1 MFLKSKGGKNRSLR
15 LFFRKIHT
23 FNLPTI
29 RSIQG
34 SAGWTANCPRGPPV
48 LSNLPGKS
56 GVCGRR
62 KGIHSLSQWT
72 LSFKSLK
79 LYPTRRVH
87 GNLWMGKVWNFIFPT
102 KYVIICNP
110 RKFKVW
116 AIGQNVRKKIYVPL
130 KAWSRTRKN
139 APSLRFQK
147 IDSWFKRN
155 KSCNKNCLI
164 LDANQTP
171 PKVVHWYF
179 SKYQESFSV
188 QALGLWLEHVQSME
202 YVNR

>member
-116 AIGQNVRKKIYVPL
+116 AIGQNVRKKIYTYPL
-130 KAWSRTRKN
+130 KLGPEREKTLHPWDFKKSIRDSKETKVATKIALSLMRIKPHPRLSIDTFQSIKSRFR
-139 APSLRFQK
+139 SRL
-147 IDSWFKRN
+147 
-155 KSCNKNCLI
+155 
-164 LDANQTP
+164 
-171 PKVVHWYF
+171 
-179 SKYQESFSV
+179 
-188 QALGLWLEHVQSME
+188 
-202 YVNR
+202 

>member
-79 LYPTRRVH
+79 LHPTRRWFL
-87 GNLWMGKVWNFIFPT
+87 GICGWEKCETLFSLPNM
-102 KYVIICNP
+102 YVIICNP
-110 RKFKVW
+110 RKLKVW
-116 AIGQNVRKKIYVPL
+116 AIGQNVRKKIYTYPL
-130 KAWSRTRKN
+130 KLGPEREKTLHPWDFFKKKRFMIQEIHKLQQIASSLMRIKPHPRLSIDTFQSIKSRFR
-139 APSLRFQK
+139 SRL
-147 IDSWFKRN
+147 
-155 KSCNKNCLI
+155 
-164 LDANQTP
+164 
-171 PKVVHWYF
+171 
-179 SKYQESFSV
+179 
-188 QALGLWLEHVQSME
+188 
-202 YVNR
+202 